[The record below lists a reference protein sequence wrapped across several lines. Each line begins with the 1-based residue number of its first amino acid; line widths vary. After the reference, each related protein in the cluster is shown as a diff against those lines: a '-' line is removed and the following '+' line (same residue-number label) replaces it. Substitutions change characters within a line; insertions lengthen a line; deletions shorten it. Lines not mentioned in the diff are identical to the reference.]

1 MNGREGWG
9 GALGEEA
16 DWAAVVEVV
25 VVMLGGLQW
34 FNATVEAA
42 VKGGLP
48 FFPRPVRRTS
58 PASACQG
65 QVTFLIYTQGLW
77 TRTMQTH
84 SSFGLC
90 MHTGRHTLVCTQRV
104 DGVSDRDRG
113 WGGGDYSGSDFCH
126 LRAFFSELDIN
137 KEQQN
142 SPKLDVFMSRYTV
155 KLCNAGKMPDLNPQ
169 CNSLSQKPCHTVSN
183 NQQGSL

>member
-90 MHTGRHTLVCTQRV
+90 MHTARHTLVCTQRV
-104 DGVSDRDRG
+104 DGVSDRNRG
-113 WGGGDYSGSDFCH
+113 WGGDYSGSDFCH
-126 LRAFFSELDIN
+126 LRAFFSELEIN
-137 KEQQN
+137 EEQQN
-142 SPKLDVFMSRYTV
+142 SPKLGVFRSRNTV
-155 KLCNAGKMPDLNPQ
+155 KLCNTGKMTDLYQ
-169 CNSLSQKPCHTVSN
+169 HCKFLSQKPCHTVSN
-183 NQQGSL
+183 NQQGCL